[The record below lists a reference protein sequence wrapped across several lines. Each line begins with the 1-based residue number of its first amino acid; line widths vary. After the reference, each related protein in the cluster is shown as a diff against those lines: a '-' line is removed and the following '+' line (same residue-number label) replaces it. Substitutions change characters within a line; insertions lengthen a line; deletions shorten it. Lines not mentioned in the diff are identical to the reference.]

1 MRVQRGSDGTI
12 LNATVLSPSQLTH
25 ERVLC
30 PACMLEVFEKWP
42 EGWDAHA
49 AHRCEGVNL
58 GTPEERKAEFLGVLG
73 HLFRDGERQSV
84 TPIQLD
90 QLVEFVRT
98 LEGRVLQ
105 TLVQHK
111 AFTVTVE
118 AKGFVYTPTAT
129 GRARLHRFPRIQLYV
144 DEYAQSGSLDAS
156 AYHGGSNQSYI
167 LTLLRMYKGRPVGA
181 A

>member
-1 MRVQRGSDGTI
+1 LRVQRGSDGTI
-12 LNATVLSPSQLTH
+12 LNAAVLGASEVAH

-30 PACMLEVFEKWP
+30 PACMLKVFERWP

-58 GTPEERKAEFLGVLG
+58 GIPEERKAEFRRVLA
-73 HLFRDGERQSV
+73 HLFRGGERQGA

-90 QLVEFVRT
+90 DLVAFVRT
-98 LEGRVLQ
+98 LEGQVLKTFAQ
-105 TLVQHK
+105 SRE
-111 AFTVTVE
+111 FTVKVE
-118 AKGFVYTPTAT
+118 DKGFTYTPTST
-129 GRARLHRFPRIQLYV
+129 GRARLQRFPRVQLYL

-167 LTLLRMYKGRPVGA
+167 LTLLRLYKSRPAGA